1 MNPKFALAAA
11 FVAGLVIVPLG
22 VLLFGLLGFL
32 SVDGQSEPPS
42 WEATPARAMLH
53 AALARQARGLVD
65 PIPPGSEADLAAG
78 LKMFRDDCAGCH
90 GDWRVLSSWG
100 SKNFYPRVPQF
111 GAGAAVLPA
120 PQAFVAIKHGIRYS
134 GMGAWDGMLKDREI
148 WQIATFLAERE
159 HLPPKVDAVWKRT
172 ARGR

>member
-1 MNPKFALAAA
+1 MTPKLTTAAA
-11 FVAGLVIVPLG
+11 FVAGLVLLPLA
-22 VLLFGLLGFL
+22 VLLFGLMGWL
-32 SVDGQSEPPS
+32 SVDGQSEPPG
-42 WEATPARAMLH
+42 WEVTPARAAVH

-65 PIPPGSEADLAAG
+65 PVKPDSEADLLAG
-78 LKMFRDDCAGCH
+78 LKLLRMNCAGCH
-90 GDWRVLSSWG
+90 GDYHSPSAWG

-148 WQIATFLAERE
+148 WQIATFLAQRE
-159 HLPPKVDAVWKRT
+159 ALPPKVDALWKKTTR
-172 ARGR
+172 